1 MSGYGG
7 KRFIS
12 RCQDVMM
19 VNDIFLDI
27 KMI

>member
-7 KRFIS
+7 KRYIS

-19 VNDIFLDI
+19 VKDIFLGA
-27 KMI
+27 KNR